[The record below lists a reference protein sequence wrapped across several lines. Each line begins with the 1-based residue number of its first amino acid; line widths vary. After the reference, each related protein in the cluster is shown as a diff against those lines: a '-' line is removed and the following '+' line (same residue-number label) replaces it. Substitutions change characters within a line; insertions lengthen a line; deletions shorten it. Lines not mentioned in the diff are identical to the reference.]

1 MAYLTLDRTKLRR
14 NYHALNDLF
23 NVEGISWGATTKLL
37 CGNEDYLQEVLELGA
52 REILDSR
59 VSNLKTVKALCPEAQ
74 TVYIKPPAKR
84 AIPDIIRYVDV
95 SFNTE
100 LHTIRALSDEAVRQ
114 NVSHK
119 IIIMLEM
126 GDLREGVLRDDIVD
140 FYEKVFELPNI
151 RVIGLGT
158 NLNCLS
164 GVMPS
169 EDKLIQLGLYKK
181 IIELKYDV
189 TIPWVSAG
197 TSVTVPLLQRGGVP
211 NSVNHFR
218 IGESLFFGLNLVTG
232 ETFEGFHDDV
242 LTLHAEVIEV
252 ANKPMVPSGE
262 LGENPFGKKAAATD
276 EGAPVPT
283 SHRVLVDVGYLDIN
297 PQYLAPVDE
306 RVTILDAS
314 SDIIVL
320 DVGDNA
326 IGLEVGDVV
335 PFTLKYMGA
344 LHLMN
349 SPYIDKLVIGGGEEE
364 KAPVTV

>member
-1 MAYLTLDRTKLRR
+1 MAYLTLDRNKLRD
-14 NYHALNDLF
+14 NYRTLETLF
-23 NVEGISWGATTKLL
+23 AAEGVSWGVTTKLL
-37 CGNEDYLQEVLELGA
+37 CGNEDYLGEVLELGA

-59 VSNLKTVKALCPEAQ
+59 VSNLKTVKQLCPEAQ

-84 AIPDIIRYVDV
+84 AIPDIVRYVDV

-100 LHTIRALSDEAVRQ
+100 LHTIRALSEEAVRQ
-114 NVSHK
+114 DTCHK

-140 FYEKVFELPNI
+140 FYEKVFQLPNI

-169 EDKLIQLGLYKK
+169 EDKLIQLGLYKN

-197 TSVTVPLLQRGGVP
+197 TSVTVPLLLRGGVP
-211 NSVNHFR
+211 ESVNHFR

-232 ETFEGFHDDV
+232 ETLEGCHNDV
-242 LTLHAEVIEV
+242 LKLHAEVIEV
-252 ANKPMVPSGE
+252 AKKPMVPSGE
-262 LGENPFGKKAAATD
+262 LGENPFGKRSEAATSD
-276 EGAPVPT
+276 APVPT

-297 PQYLAPVDE
+297 PQYLTPLDDRIE
-306 RVTILDAS
+306 ILDAS

-320 DVGDNA
+320 DVGNNDL
-326 IGLEVGDVV
+326 GLRVGDVV
-335 PFTLKYMGA
+335 PFGLKYMGA

-349 SPYIDKLVIGGGEEE
+349 SPYIDKLVVGAEE
-364 KAPVTV
+364 KAPVTA